1 MRLYMRCRHCHY
13 KTYIDGVVAETRITF
28 AQKIHS
34 KHLDLPC
41 SRCGTCETQSVND
54 VYAEDQA
61 SIIGPAILIM
71 GFFSAIFIGAIGV
84 FIGGLAAVLIDAGW
98 KSLEATCVRKFN
110 TSVIM

>member
-1 MRLYMRCRHCHY
+1 MKLYMRCHHCHY
-13 KTYIDGVVAETRITF
+13 KTYIDGVAAESRITF

-61 SIIGPAILIM
+61 SIIGPAILII
-71 GFFSAIFIGAIGV
+71 GFFSTIFIGAIGA
-84 FIGGLAAVLIDAGW
+84 FIGCAGAAVVDAVW
-98 KSLEATCVRKFN
+98 QSLEATCVRKFN